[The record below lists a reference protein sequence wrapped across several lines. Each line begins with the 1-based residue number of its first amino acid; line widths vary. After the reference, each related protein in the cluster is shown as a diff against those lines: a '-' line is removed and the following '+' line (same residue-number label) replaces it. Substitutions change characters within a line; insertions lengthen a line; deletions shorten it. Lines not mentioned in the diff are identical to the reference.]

1 MSSFEMRR
9 VVITGIGA
17 VSPLG
22 VGWHDHWRAWL
33 SGESRFTIV
42 TRFNPSGYA
51 CQIAGQV
58 DDSSYENLIDPRKAR
73 TTSHA
78 SRLALA
84 AAELA
89 VADAHLPVG
98 HYPNHQF
105 GVAVGT
111 ALGGWADGERQIGI
125 LLERGARRTNPFIIS
140 GAGPHGPGI
149 EVASMFG
156 AQGPYLTVS
165 CGCPSSLLAIGQ
177 AVSLIASSSLEVCL
191 VGGTE
196 SPITP
201 SMFAALC
208 RTNELSCEVDGA
220 LHASRPFD
228 RSHAGMVLSE
238 GSCFFVL
245 ETLEGARRRG
255 ASVYAELSGCV
266 SSCDGQGMY
275 SVDSSG
281 EIAARAI
288 HRLLAQSNFGLDEI
302 DYVCAHANST
312 PAFDSKEAVVLN
324 AAFGELLARIA
335 VSSIKGV
342 QGHPSGASG
351 AFQIAASALT
361 IQHRKIPPTRN
372 LQEPAQD
379 CQLQHII
386 GSPQDCDVRAAL
398 VTSYGYG
405 GLNSCILVNHVH

>member
-1 MSSFEMRR
+1 MTTCEMRR

-22 VGWHDHWRAWL
+22 VGWNDHWQAWL
-33 SGESRFTIV
+33 AGNSRFGMI
-42 TRFNPSGYA
+42 TRFNPGGYP

-58 DDSSYENLIDPRKAR
+58 EDSTYEHLIDPRKAR

-89 VADAHLPVG
+89 IADARVPVA
-98 HYPNHQF
+98 HYPNHEF

-125 LLERGARRTNPFIIS
+125 LLERGARRTNPFIIN

-149 EVASMFG
+149 EVASALG
-156 AQGPYLTVS
+156 AQGAYLTVS
-165 CGCPSSLLAIGQ
+165 CGCPSSLVAIGQ
-177 AVSLIASSSLEVCL
+177 AVSLISSGSLEICL
-191 VGGTE
+191 AGGTE

-201 SMFAALC
+201 SMFAALS

-220 LHASRPFD
+220 AQASRPFD

-238 GSCFFVL
+238 GSCFLVL
-245 ETLEGARRRG
+245 ETMERAVHRG
-255 ASVYAELSGCV
+255 ATIYAELSSCV

-275 SVDSSG
+275 AVDSSG
-281 EIAARAI
+281 EVGARAI
-288 HRLLAQSNFGLDEI
+288 HRLLGQCNVALDEV

-324 AAFGELLARIA
+324 AAFGEFLARIA

-351 AFQIAASALT
+351 AFQVAASALS
-361 IQHRKIPPTRN
+361 IQNHTVPPTRN
-372 LQEPAQD
+372 LHEPAHD
-379 CQLQHII
+379 CQLQHVIDV
-386 GSPQDCDVRAAL
+386 PRNVDVRVAL

-405 GLNSCILVNHVH
+405 GLNSCVLLNQVA